1 MNYTG
6 LSLREVTSALE
17 DIARDANTTFGRLNT
32 RQLNWRPDATR
43 WSVAQCFQHLVT
55 ANRLMLDAAKDALE
69 NPSRSVWQRV
79 PLLPSAF
86 GWVMIRSQA
95 PETTRKFTA
104 PTKAQPTTS
113 DLPGDI
119 VPRFVDQHRDVVE
132 WMQSLDER
140 KAKRTIMVS
149 PFVRAV
155 TYSVLDGL
163 RLLFAHDRRHFEQAR
178 RVMQSNE
185 FPRSS
190 RNSPNTARA

>member
-6 LSLREVTSALE
+6 LSFSEVTSAL
-17 DIARDANTTFGRLNT
+17 DDVAQDAHATFGRLNT
-32 RQLNWRPDATR
+32 RQLNWRPDTAR

-55 ANRLMLDAAKDALE
+55 ANGLMLNAARDALE
-69 NPSRSVWQRV
+69 NPSRSVWQRM

-95 PETTRKFTA
+95 PGSTRKFTA
-104 PTKAQPTTS
+104 PTTAQPTTS
-113 DLPGDI
+113 DLAGDI
-119 VPRFVDQHRDVVE
+119 IPRFVDQHRGAVE
-132 WMQSLDER
+132 WLQSLDER
-140 KAKRTIMVS
+140 RARHTIMVS

-155 TYSVLDGL
+155 TYSVLDGF

-190 RNSPNTARA
+190 RN